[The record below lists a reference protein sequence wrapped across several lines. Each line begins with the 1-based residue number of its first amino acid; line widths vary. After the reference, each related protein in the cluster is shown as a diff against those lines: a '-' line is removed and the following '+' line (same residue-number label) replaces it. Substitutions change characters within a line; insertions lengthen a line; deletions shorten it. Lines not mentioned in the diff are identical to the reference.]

1 MAFKL
6 NLNVTPNNSYDSPD
20 IQQFYKKEVPIEQLL
35 IWCSTNDA
43 SDLYIKEWSQPYI
56 SRFGKI
62 VKIPCLPTTRN
73 VWMDFYDLYVKE
85 ELNAKYVREKML
97 DTSTEIRIPD
107 DNPYYGKFDKN
118 FFRYRTSL
126 GFSEN
131 NRIATFRMIRPEDPT
146 FDTINYPEECK
157 DALKKAYNEKTGII
171 FFTGPTG
178 SGKQLF
184 KDTLIPTTTG
194 NKKIENL
201 VIGDIIFDKN
211 GKQTKI
217 IDKYSPYETKFYEL
231 TFSDNTKIKAGAGHL
246 WEVDLLN
253 KWSHHGDTRY
263 YNRYLTDTKFIDALS
278 SITDSNMKLNDFI
291 NYIVNNSNFTTKN
304 FRNFLY
310 KYFKDFLI
318 RKDDN
323 YIDLNLI
330 LANSTHI
337 NAQNRV
343 DKIKRFIED
352 NQRHLINNTEAK
364 KLLGSKFIQI
374 IRKAGIEYNSNKEII
389 IDAKLFSKILLNWID
404 EFKEFLTIKNETKV
418 LTTQE
423 LVDIGVRNH
432 ANRLNFAIKRPD
444 ACKYNKIELPIKPYF
459 LGAWLGDG
467 LSAKS
472 AICGIDDEIFDRCHQ
487 DYSIKKTI
495 YHTENR
501 VIPLR
506 ESSFDIRT
514 ILKTENLINNKHVP
528 DIYKIA
534 APEDKLELLA
544 GLIDTDGHID
554 SKGQIEIC
562 LTNEQIIN
570 SIREIA
576 CSLGIK
582 CSPIKKRKGKYT
594 KDGEIHE
601 CKMTYRLFLTPL
613 INIPLQVKRK
623 REILEKHLTKNK
635 NQQIRHERFYITDIK
650 EIEGNSKDYYC
661 LAVDSP
667 THVFLCTESYIPTH
681 NTTTLA
687 AVMNS
692 FTQPGE
698 ILDNK
703 VFITLEDPIEYTF
716 HSTDS
721 VKFSQKELD
730 KDFISFASGIKQA
743 LREHPNCVNV
753 GEARDREVIQAAIE
767 AARTGHL
774 VSTSFH
780 AGDVGGTVSRLLFHL
795 DNNKDLSYDLI
806 LNLNIIMSQKLLKQD
821 DRYLVDTQYLLF
833 TDEIREHLLDIVNNE
848 KNVQFEINKLIK
860 NERLQQEKIVK
871 DWSYEN

>member
-1 MAFKL
+1 MAFKI
-6 NLNVTPNNSYDSPD
+6 NLNVKPNNSYDSPD
-20 IQQFYKKEVPIEQLL
+20 IQQFYKKEVAIEDLL
-35 IWCSTNDA
+35 IWCSTTDC
-43 SDLYIKEWSQPYI
+43 SDLYIKEWSQPFI

-97 DTSTEIRIPD
+97 DTSTEIRIPE

-178 SGKQLF
+178 SGK
-184 KDTLIPTTTG
+184 
-194 NKKIENL
+194 
-201 VIGDIIFDKN
+201 
-211 GKQTKI
+211 
-217 IDKYSPYETKFYEL
+217 
-231 TFSDNTKIKAGAGHL
+231 
-246 WEVDLLN
+246 
-253 KWSHHGDTRY
+253 
-263 YNRYLTDTKFIDALS
+263 
-278 SITDSNMKLNDFI
+278 
-291 NYIVNNSNFTTKN
+291 
-304 FRNFLY
+304 
-310 KYFKDFLI
+310 
-318 RKDDN
+318 
-323 YIDLNLI
+323 
-330 LANSTHI
+330 
-337 NAQNRV
+337 
-343 DKIKRFIED
+343 
-352 NQRHLINNTEAK
+352 
-364 KLLGSKFIQI
+364 
-374 IRKAGIEYNSNKEII
+374 
-389 IDAKLFSKILLNWID
+389 
-404 EFKEFLTIKNETKV
+404 
-418 LTTQE
+418 
-423 LVDIGVRNH
+423 
-432 ANRLNFAIKRPD
+432 
-444 ACKYNKIELPIKPYF
+444 
-459 LGAWLGDG
+459 
-467 LSAKS
+467 
-472 AICGIDDEIFDRCHQ
+472 
-487 DYSIKKTI
+487 
-495 YHTENR
+495 
-501 VIPLR
+501 
-506 ESSFDIRT
+506 
-514 ILKTENLINNKHVP
+514 
-528 DIYKIA
+528 
-534 APEDKLELLA
+534 
-544 GLIDTDGHID
+544 
-554 SKGQIEIC
+554 
-562 LTNEQIIN
+562 
-570 SIREIA
+570 
-576 CSLGIK
+576 
-582 CSPIKKRKGKYT
+582 
-594 KDGEIHE
+594 
-601 CKMTYRLFLTPL
+601 
-613 INIPLQVKRK
+613 
-623 REILEKHLTKNK
+623 
-635 NQQIRHERFYITDIK
+635 
-650 EIEGNSKDYYC
+650 
-661 LAVDSP
+661 
-667 THVFLCTESYIPTH
+667 
-681 NTTTLA
+681 TTTLA

-806 LNLNIIMSQKLLKQD
+806 LNLNIIMSQKLLKRD

-833 TDEIREHLLDIVNNE
+833 TDEVREHLLDIVNNE

-860 NERLQQEKIVK
+860 DERLQQEKIVK